1 MKTSRI
7 IRFWSLQWLENFFFG
22 NWIWLVLSRTF
33 SYSANLQSPIEI
45 TIENCSLC
53 RQITFQKD
61 LQMIFH
67 RTAENLIFRNCW
79 THFFPSDDCQNKNKS
94 LNILHN
100 RLRVNNASNVLLKWI
115 YVFLT
120 IIMYFA
126 GFICLQTATAFCL
139 FHKINPAH
147 AH

>member
-1 MKTSRI
+1 MQTNYLSERSPNDFSPNSRE
-7 IRFWSLQWLENFFFG
+7 LNFPQ
-22 NWIWLVLSRTF
+22 LLDT
-33 SYSANLQSPIEI
+33 
-45 TIENCSLC
+45 
-53 RQITFQKD
+53 
-61 LQMIFH
+61 
-67 RTAENLIFRNCW
+67 
-79 THFFPSDDCQNKNKS
+79 FFPSDDCQNKNKS

-100 RLRVNNASNVLLKWI
+100 RFRVHNASNVLLKLI